1 MKNIVVIPAR
11 LHSKRFP
18 KKILFPIDEK
28 PMVVHV
34 YEIAKKSELV
44 DDVIV
49 AVDDDETVN
58 ELKKWKVKTVMTDIS
73 HSSGTDR
80 VSELSKDTDADVI
93 VNLQADEPFLDP
105 NLIDRLINE
114 FEDPLVEMAT
124 VAGKELSADSIND
137 INTVKVLLDA
147 ERFALAFRRKP
158 LEIESGGYYHHAGIY
173 AYRKDILDKFTNLD
187 ISINEKKYK
196 LEQLRAMD
204 NKMSVNV
211 VLANSSPIGVD
222 TLKEY
227 KKVKL
232 LMERNS

>member
-1 MKNIVVIPAR
+1 MKNIAIIPAR

-58 ELKKWKVKTVMTDIS
+58 ELKKWKVKTIMTDIN
-73 HSSGTDR
+73 HFSGTDR
-80 VSELSKDTDADVI
+80 VYEASKDNDAELI

-114 FEDPLVEMAT
+114 FEDPQIEMAT
-124 VAGKELSADSIND
+124 VAGKELSPDSIND
-137 INTVKVLLDA
+137 VNTVKVLLDA

-158 LEIESGGYYHHAGIY
+158 LELESGGYYHHAGIY
-173 AYRKDILDKFTNLD
+173 AYRRDILDKFTNLD

-196 LEQLRAMD
+196 LEQLRAID
-204 NKMSVNV
+204 NGISIKV
-211 VLANSSPIGVD
+211 VLTDRVNRGID
-222 TLKEY
+222 TLEDVRGLK
-227 KKVKL
+227 
-232 LMERNS
+232 R